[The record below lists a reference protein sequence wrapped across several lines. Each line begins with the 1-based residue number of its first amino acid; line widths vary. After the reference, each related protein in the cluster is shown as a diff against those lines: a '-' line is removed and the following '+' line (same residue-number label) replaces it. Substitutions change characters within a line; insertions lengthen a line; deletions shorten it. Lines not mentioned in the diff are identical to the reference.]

1 VISRSIRKRQQ
12 DFYDIGARGQAAL
25 VRVVRRG
32 TLKTRDIRI
41 AGRNLIARLGYGNN
55 GGIEASVDA
64 CKLLATP
71 ERAEA
76 SIPPEEI

>member
-1 VISRSIRKRQQ
+1 
-12 DFYDIGARGQAAL
+12 
-25 VRVVRRG
+25 
-32 TLKTRDIRI
+32 LKTRDIRI